1 MHAYFQGSCVRE
13 SHAWVPTLTLAIRS
27 RKAPCFDVRRFYCEA
42 RNDRRVYGYAGKLC
56 ECFGSITIG
65 TKEEPEYEARNSLN
79 LVYMYIG
86 VGGRANPLPHHKDD
100 TEEIFR
106 REGKST
112 TTP

>member
-1 MHAYFQGSCVRE
+1 L
-13 SHAWVPTLTLAIRS
+13 AW
-27 RKAPCFDVRRFYCEA
+27 
-42 RNDRRVYGYAGKLC
+42 
-56 ECFGSITIG
+56 
-65 TKEEPEYEARNSLN
+65 EEPGYEARKN
-79 LVYMYIG
+79 LVYIG